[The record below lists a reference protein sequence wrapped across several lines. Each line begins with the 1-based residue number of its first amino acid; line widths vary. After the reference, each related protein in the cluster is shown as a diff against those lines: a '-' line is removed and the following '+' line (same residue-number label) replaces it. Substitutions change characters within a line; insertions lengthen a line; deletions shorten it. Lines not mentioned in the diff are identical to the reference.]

1 MAETTIARKIRWQ
14 IIKLYRFIAA
24 RKQLRML
31 NELLFD
37 CSTHALG
44 IRNLDNDIVSGKKH
58 FLEKI
63 LPSYLNSDKP
73 ITVVDVGANIGSYT
87 EFLLSKF
94 TKARCICIEPHPIT
108 FKSLE
113 SNLASRV
120 TSVNCALGANAS
132 TLTLYDS
139 ANYNGSE
146 HATFYQAIISD
157 LHEQDA
163 VSYQVPVKTLDDL
176 AEELNLERI
185 DFLKIDT
192 EGHELEV
199 LRGAKRLISA
209 GAIGLLQIEFNE
221 MNVVSRVFMRDI
233 LTLLPG
239 YRVYRL
245 LPSDLID
252 IPKMPLKS
260 ELFGF
265 QNLIFIPENLIPNP

>member
-1 MAETTIARKIRWQ
+1 
-14 IIKLYRFIAA
+14 
-24 RKQLRML
+24 
-31 NELLFD
+31 
-37 CSTHALG
+37 
-44 IRNLDNDIVSGKKH
+44 
-58 FLEKI
+58 
-63 LPSYLNSDKP
+63 
-73 ITVVDVGANIGSYT
+73 
-87 EFLLSKF
+87 
-94 TKARCICIEPHPIT
+94 
-108 FKSLE
+108 
-113 SNLASRV
+113 
-120 TSVNCALGANAS
+120 
-132 TLTLYDS
+132 
-139 ANYNGSE
+139 
-146 HATFYQAIISD
+146 
-157 LHEQDA
+157 
-163 VSYQVPVKTLDDL
+163 L